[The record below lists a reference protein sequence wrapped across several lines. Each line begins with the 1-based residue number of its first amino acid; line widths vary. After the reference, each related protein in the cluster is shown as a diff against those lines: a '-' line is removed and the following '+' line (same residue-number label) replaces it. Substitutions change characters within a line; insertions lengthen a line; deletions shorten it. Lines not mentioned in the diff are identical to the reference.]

1 LLEFR
6 RAPRS
11 SILSVAVG
19 PVAARARRICAT
31 RQQVHLAYGRH
42 GLDFSVPESAEV
54 ITPRYLPGLPDEAGS
69 IASALRQPAAGPP
82 LRERVARGS
91 RIGIVICDVTRPF
104 PARRVLPV
112 LLDELSVVQPRSV
125 ALFVATGTH
134 RACTDAELDEMLGPD
149 LRARCEVVHQ
159 HDAFDRERHA
169 RLGSTLG
176 TTTPALVE
184 RAFLEQ
190 DVRITTGFVEPHFFA
205 GFSGGP
211 KMVAPGLA
219 AIETVLDLH
228 SATRIGHPNATWG
241 MTFGNPVHDAVRDIA
256 ARANVTFNLDVTLN
270 REHAITSIHAG
281 DLFESHAAGCAFARG
296 TAMAQVEAPFDVVLT
311 TNSGYPLDQNLYQT
325 VKGISA
331 AAQIVKPGGTILV
344 ASECSDGLPEH
355 GAYKD
360 LLRQSSGPSSFL
372 ERLALPGF
380 SVHDQWQVQVQAL
393 IQQKARVLVHATGL
407 TANQLRAAWFEPVT
421 DVSACLDSVM
431 HSAGPTARLP
441 CSRKAR
447 RPSLT
452 WSAPAHPCQALPAA
466 AARRLPAP
474 SGWPGRPCTT
484 RMPLRP

>member
-1 LLEFR
+1 
-6 RAPRS
+6 
-11 SILSVAVG
+11 
-19 PVAARARRICAT
+19 
-31 RQQVHLAYGRH
+31 
-42 GLDFSVPESAEV
+42 
-54 ITPRYLPGLPDEAGS
+54 LPDDAGA
-69 IASALRQPAAGPP
+69 ITSALRQREAGPP

-125 ALFVATGTH
+125 SLFIATGTH
-134 RACTDAELDEMLGPD
+134 RQCTEAELDEMLGPQV
-149 LRARCEVVHQ
+149 RARCAIVQ
-159 HDAFDRERHA
+159 HDAFESSRHA
-169 RLGSTLG
+169 QLGSVLG

-190 DVRITTGFVEPHFFA
+190 DVRITTGFIEPHFFA

-228 SATRIGHPNATWG
+228 SALRIGHPNATWG
-241 MTFGNPVHDAVRDIA
+241 TTFGNPVHDAVRDIA

-270 REHAITSIHAG
+270 RDHAITSVHAG
-281 DLFESHAAGCAFARG
+281 DLFESHAAGCAFARA

-331 AAQIVKPGGTILV
+331 AAQIVKPGGTIVV

-360 LLRQSSGPSSFL
+360 LLRQTSGPSSFL
-372 ERLALPGF
+372 ERLALPRF

-393 IQQKARVLVHATGL
+393 IQEKARVLVHATGL
-407 TANQLRAAWFEPVT
+407 TASQLRAAWFEPVD
-421 DVSACLDSVM
+421 DVSACLDSLM
-431 HSAGPTARLP
+431 HSAGPTARLAVLP
-441 CSRKAR
+441 EG
-447 RPSLT
+447 PQTIPYLV
-452 WSAPAHPCQALPAA
+452 SAGTALPSSSS
-466 AARRLPAP
+466 
-474 SGWPGRPCTT
+474 SGRA
-484 RMPLRP
+484 